1 MFCAVER
8 GSVALIHDCK
18 SLATRCVSF
27 TSIVILRVL
36 IRYCCG
42 RPGVFCWLEDE
53 TALCAAGAGILAP
66 LDPELLVTAPPQPAT
81 NSAKSTTM
89 HSNKIDHL
97 WFFMICSIDP
107 LLIRKPV
114 TLVMA

>member
-1 MFCAVER
+1 MFCAVES

-36 IRYCCG
+36 IRYCCC

-53 TALCAAGAGILAP
+53 AELCAAGAGILAP
-66 LDPELLVTAPPQPAT
+66 LDPELLVVVAPPQPAT

-97 WFFMICSIDP
+97 WFFIICSIDL
-107 LLIRKPV
+107 LLISRKRRIN
-114 TLVMA
+114 